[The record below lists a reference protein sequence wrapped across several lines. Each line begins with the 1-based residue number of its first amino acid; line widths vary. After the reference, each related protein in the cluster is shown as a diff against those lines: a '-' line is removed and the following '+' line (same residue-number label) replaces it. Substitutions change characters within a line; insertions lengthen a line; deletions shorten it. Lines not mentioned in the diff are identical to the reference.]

1 MLVAKPELRHTWR
14 GFGRGEPS
22 AVSAVVAR
30 LAESAERAAE
40 RLAERTFVEQVI
52 APVAGP
58 VAEAGPL
65 LVTCSSEVHGSI
77 ASHTIVQ
84 KNCTLHVRGN
94 LLGSLTIEPG
104 ANVVVDGSVD
114 GRIINKGG
122 RLQVHN
128 KGLAACVTVE
138 GPSEAEAG
146 GILKINLTN
155 LVANYERLAKRT
167 EAECAAVV
175 RADAYGCGIGPIA
188 GPLAKSGCNT
198 FFVSNLPEAKRVRAV
213 APQATIYVLN
223 GFYSGSGPAFADINA
238 RPVISSAIALAEW
251 DVFVGA
257 HAWEGGCALNVDTG
271 NSGLGL
277 SLEEATAFAPRV
289 QSLNH
294 GVALLLSR
302 LNHAATP
309 DDSRNERQLETF
321 RELRRVFRGIPASLA
336 DSSGIFLGSIAHFDL
351 VRAGSALYGI
361 NPTPSAVNPMLPVI
375 ELSARIVQVRELAA
389 SNNGAHGKNGA
400 KRRTRLALVSLGQA
414 DGYPRPASDSGMPL
428 QVMIGGQRCPVAA
441 APSIDLLPLDVT
453 DLDPSVARFGALVTL
468 IGDGVPI
475 DDLAAASGSTGREIL
490 SRLGHRFHR
499 IYYAT

>member
-1 MLVAKPELRHTWR
+1 LI
-14 GFGRGEPS
+14 S
-22 AVSAVVAR
+22 S
-30 LAESAERAAE
+30 
-40 RLAERTFVEQVI
+40 
-52 APVAGP
+52 
-58 VAEAGPL
+58 
-65 LVTCSSEVHGSI
+65 SSEVHGSI
-77 ASHTIVQ
+77 ASDTIVQ
-84 KNCTLHVRGN
+84 RNCTLHVRGN

-104 ANVVVDGSVD
+104 ASVVVDGSVD

-138 GPSEAEAG
+138 GPPQAEAG
-146 GILKINLTN
+146 GVLKINLTN
-155 LVANYERLAKRT
+155 LAANYERLARHT

-175 RADAYGCGIGPIA
+175 RADAYGCGISPIA
-188 GPLAKSGCNT
+188 GALAKSGCNT

-223 GFYSGSGPAFADINA
+223 GFYSGTGPAFADINA
-238 RPVISSAIALAEW
+238 RPVINSAIELAEW

-257 HAWEGGCALNVDTG
+257 QAWEGGGCALNVDTG

-302 LNHAATP
+302 LNHAAAP
-309 DDSRNERQLETF
+309 DDPRNERQLENF
-321 RELRRVFRGIPASLA
+321 RELRRLYRGIPASLA
-336 DSSGIFLGSIAHFDL
+336 DSSGIFLGSKAHFDL

-361 NPTPSAVNPMLPVI
+361 NPTPHAANPMLPVI
-375 ELSARIVQVRELAA
+375 ELKARIVQVRELAA
-389 SNNGAHGKNGA
+389 APASNNGAHA
-400 KRRTRLALVSLGQA
+400 KRRTRLALVALGHA
-414 DGYPRPASDSGMPL
+414 DGYPRPAGDSGVVL
-428 QVMIGGQRCPVAA
+428 QVAIGGRRCPVAA
-441 APSIDLLPLDVT
+441 APSMDLLPIDVT
-453 DLDPSVARFGALVTL
+453 DLDRSVARFGVMVTL

-475 DDLAAASGSTGREIL
+475 DELAAASGSTGREIL
-490 SRLGHRFHR
+490 SRLGRRFHR

>member
-1 MLVAKPELRHTWR
+1 
-14 GFGRGEPS
+14 
-22 AVSAVVAR
+22 VSAVVAR
-30 LAESAERAAE
+30 LPESAERS
-40 RLAERTFVEQVI
+40 VE
-52 APVAGP
+52 PGGP

-65 LVTCSSEVHGSI
+65 LISSSSEIHDSI
-77 ASHTIVQ
+77 ASDTIVQ
-84 KNCTLHVRGN
+84 RNCTLHVRGN

-104 ANVVVDGSVD
+104 ASVVVDGSVD

-146 GILKINLTN
+146 GVLKINLTN
-155 LVANYERLAKRT
+155 LAANYERLAKRT

-175 RADAYGCGIGPIA
+175 RADAYGCGISPIA
-188 GPLAKSGCNT
+188 GALAKSGCNT
-198 FFVSNLPEAKRVRAV
+198 FFVSNLPEARGVRAV

-223 GFYSGSGPAFADINA
+223 GLYSGTGSAFADINA
-238 RPVISSAIALAEW
+238 RPVINSTIELAEW

-257 HAWEGGCALNVDTG
+257 QAWEGGCALNVDTG

-277 SLEEATAFAPRV
+277 SFEEATAFAPRV

-302 LNHAATP
+302 LNHAAAP
-309 DDSRNERQLETF
+309 ADPSNERQLETF
-321 RELRRVFRGIPASLA
+321 RELRRLYRGIPASLA
-336 DSSGIFLGSIAHFDL
+336 DSSGIFLASKTHFDL

-361 NPTPSAVNPMLPVI
+361 NPTPGATNPMLPVI
-375 ELSARIVQVRELAA
+375 ELKARIVQVRELAA
-389 SNNGAHGKNGA
+389 SASNNGAHA
-400 KRRTRLALVSLGQA
+400 KRRTRLALVALGHA
-414 DGYPRPASDSGMPL
+414 DGYPGPAGHSGLVL
-428 QVMIGGQRCPVAA
+428 QVAIGGQRCPVAA
-441 APSIDLLPLDVT
+441 APSMDLLPIDVT
-453 DLDPSVARFGALVTL
+453 DLDRSVARFGAMVTP

-475 DDLAAASGSTGREIL
+475 DDLAAASGSTGRAIL
-490 SRLGHRFHR
+490 SRLGRRFER